1 MTDFSRRSIVASPRA
16 GVLVLLCSALLAV
29 QCAQATEETPEV
41 TFSEAERLLWTGD
54 QLRAI
59 KAPTVLEY
67 RFHKTGTLETGFED
81 KVVFTIHKLRDDG
94 LKSASLAFF
103 TGERQFPIEPEEA
116 TDANPVLK
124 VYLQGDVYEM
134 NRLTDPDGKARER
147 WRYFQRR
154 IKFALAEDAKVV
166 ETSIEFQGQRYAG
179 KEITFAPYVK
189 DPKRA
194 AFEKFADKIYRVV
207 VSDMLPG
214 YFFEVTTLVPG
225 DGQGTPP
232 LISETLSLVSAEPL

>member
-1 MTDFSRRSIVASPRA
+1 MTERMRLAARLT
-16 GVLVLLCSALLAV
+16 GVLALFCLAV
-29 QCAQATEETPEV
+29 LSPLSLAEEAANPAES
-41 TFSEAERLLWTGD
+41 FSEAERTLWVGD
-54 QLRAI
+54 QLKAI
-59 KAPTVLEY
+59 SKPMRLQY
-67 RFHKTGTLETGFED
+67 RFSKSGTLEAGFED
-81 KVVFTIHKLRDDG
+81 KVVFTVHKVRADG

-166 ETSIEFQGQRYAG
+166 ETSIEFQGQRYPG

-194 AFEKFADKIYRVV
+194 AFEKFADKVYRVV
-207 VSDMLPG
+207 VSDALPG
-214 YFFEVTTLVPG
+214 YLYEVTTLVPG
-225 DGQGTPP
+225 DGQDAPP
-232 LISETLSLVSAEPL
+232 LIAETLSLVSAEPL